1 MFYIIIQNSSGDAID
16 FDIIFKL
23 SFASTILSAAYALT
37 SQLKLGPCQIM
48 PRDKFGL
55 TFVLVFICNLL
66 GLMGKGLLLKV
77 LADYMRLSGFP
88 NFYAPIMLIVTSI
101 LPPMTFVSK
110 LPIDYYQSLFF
121 IKKSSKNVV
130 SIQISAILE
139 PWNESRLQK
148 SPYNCQ
154 RLPFYNYVASI
165 FHLDLWL
172 NRKRVLLPNQ
182 SSEDWTLFSKFIP

>member
-1 MFYIIIQNSSGDAID
+1 MFYIIIHNSSGDTID

-88 NFYAPIMLIVTSI
+88 NFYAPLMLIVTSI

-110 LPIDYYQSLFF
+110 LPIIRLL
-121 IKKSSKNVV
+121 
-130 SIQISAILE
+130 SITFL
-139 PWNESRLQK
+139 
-148 SPYNCQ
+148 
-154 RLPFYNYVASI
+154 
-165 FHLDLWL
+165 
-172 NRKRVLLPNQ
+172 
-182 SSEDWTLFSKFIP
+182 

>member
-1 MFYIIIQNSSGDAID
+1 MFYIIIHNHSGDTID
-16 FDIIFKL
+16 FDIFFKL

-55 TFVLVFICNLL
+55 PFVIIFFSNVFGLL
-66 GLMGKGLLLKV
+66 GKGLLLGV
-77 LADYMRLSGFP
+77 LDAYMKLQGFAD
-88 NFYAPIMLIVTSI
+88 FYAPLIWIVTSMV
-101 LPPMTFVSK
+101 PPMILVSK
-110 LPIDYYQSLFF
+110 LPIDYYQSFFF
-121 IKKSSKNVV
+121 IMKPSKNVV

-154 RLPFYNYVASI
+154 GLPCNGYVASI
-165 FHLDLWL
+165 FRLDLRL
-172 NRKRVLLPNQ
+172 
-182 SSEDWTLFSKFIP
+182 D

>member
-1 MFYIIIQNSSGDAID
+1 MVESIPQLFIMIYIIFHNLSGDTID

-48 PRDKFGL
+48 PRDKFGM
-55 TFVLVFICNLL
+55 TFVIVFLCNLF
-66 GLMGKGLLLKV
+66 GLLGKGFLLNL
-77 LADYMRLSGFP
+77 LANYMKYSGFAD
-88 NFYAPIMLIVTSI
+88 FYAPMMLIVTSI

-121 IKKSSKNVV
+121 IMKPSKNVV
-130 SIQISAILE
+130 SIKISAILE

-148 SPYNCQ
+148 SPYNHQ
-154 RLPFYNYVASI
+154 GLPSHDYVASI
-165 FHLDLWL
+165 FRLDLRL
-172 NRKRVLLPNQ
+172 N
-182 SSEDWTLFSKFIP
+182 